1 MRDSIIY
8 STFRTFFVTIA
19 WMAALAIG
27 FVFLITLSVKAIDT
41 KDTALEIHTT
51 YAPRI
56 LANASGIRKSL
67 SKDAPVILR
76 LNINGV
82 IGTKSFNRET
92 INQLLIE
99 SRENSLVN
107 DRVKAILLFIDSP
120 GGTQT
125 DSQGIYHLIQ
135 EYKERY
141 RVPVYAYV
149 DGLCASGG
157 MYIACAADQIFAS
170 ETSIIGSVGVIAP
183 TFVNAS
189 QLMDKIGLTSLTL
202 YEGKGKDDLNP
213 LRPWKPE
220 EGDNFKGIIDS
231 LYQDF
236 VNVVNKNRPKV
247 DKKRLVEEYGAKIF
261 VAPTAQALGF
271 IDASGVSYNDALRTL
286 AKKIG
291 IDDDY
296 YQVVSMHKET
306 WIADLLQEQNSLLH
320 KGELTHKLD
329 LPMELDSSFN
339 SQFLYM
345 FRP

>member
-8 STFRTFFVTIA
+8 STFRTFFVTLA
-19 WMAALAIG
+19 WMAAIAIG
-27 FVFLITLSVKAIDT
+27 LVFLITLTVKSVDT
-41 KDTALEIHTT
+41 KETSLDIHTT
-51 YAPRI
+51 YTPRI
-56 LANASGIRKSL
+56 LANASGVRKTL

-76 LNINGV
+76 VNINGI
-82 IGTKSFNRET
+82 IGTKNFNRET
-92 INQLLIE
+92 TNQLLIE
-99 SRENSLVN
+99 SRENSLAN
-107 DRVKAILLFIDSP
+107 NRVEAILLHIDSP
-120 GGTQT
+120 GGTQV
-125 DSQGIYHLIQ
+125 DSEGIYRLIQ
-135 EYKERY
+135 EYKERH
-141 RVPVYAYV
+141 RIPVYAYV

-183 TFVNAS
+183 SFINAS
-189 QLMDKIGLTSLTL
+189 QLMEKFGLTSLTL

-213 LRPWKPE
+213 LRPWKDN
-220 EGDNFKGIIDS
+220 EGENFKVIIDD

-236 VNVVNKNRPKV
+236 VNTVVANRPKV
-247 DKKRLVEEYGAKIF
+247 DRKRLIEEYGAKIF

-291 IDDDY
+291 IDDDH
-296 YQVVSMHKET
+296 YQVVTMHKET
-306 WIADLLQEQNSLLH
+306 WFSELLQEKNSLLH

-329 LPMELDSSFN
+329 LPMELDPSFN
-339 SQFLYM
+339 NQFLYM